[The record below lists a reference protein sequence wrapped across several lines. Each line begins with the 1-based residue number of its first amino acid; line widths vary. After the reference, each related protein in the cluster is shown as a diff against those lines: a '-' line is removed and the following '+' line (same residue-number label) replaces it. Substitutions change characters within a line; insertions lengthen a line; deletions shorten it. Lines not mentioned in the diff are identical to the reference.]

1 MTQQTPLYSPRPEPG
16 ALVRLKSGSETGIVV
31 SSDDWYDT
39 LRLRGVD
46 RSSQV
51 LVEWLIN
58 GQPTRTWERVTF
70 LEPAPS
76 MPATNPAMPVVR
88 P

>member
-1 MTQQTPLYSPRPEPG
+1 
-16 ALVRLKSGSETGIVV
+16 
-31 SSDDWYDT
+31 
-39 LRLRGVD
+39 VD

-70 LEPAPS
+70 LEPVPPA
-76 MPATNPAMPVVR
+76 PATNPAMPVVR